1 MATGFFGDTIW
12 VIITVETTGTMA
24 LTQQVS
30 IVFKFKVKTKVS
42 ISTMFTVSQMDGVH
56 FRQPA
61 DTVGSRMLPPPTAA
75 RPHSPTDGGGDFVSA
90 RNLLERSLNNSAS
103 QATNEDEEMN

>member
-1 MATGFFGDTIW
+1 M
-12 VIITVETTGTMA
+12 E
-24 LTQQVS
+24 
-30 IVFKFKVKTKVS
+30 
-42 ISTMFTVSQMDGVH
+42 GVH

-61 DTVGSRMLPPPTAA
+61 DGAGASPRNPSLPTAAA

-103 QATNEDEEMN
+103 QASNHEADEEMN